1 VHFGKTYGV
10 FVMAI
15 LSIRIRLHVVLCLH
29 IEKVARM
36 AKQNLT
42 CLLNRNL
49 DFPVADEPWTSLL
62 SEAGMT
68 AEATT
73 DLPKMV
79 QLIEEGSAHMAYVP
93 GAGFCL
99 MMRKGNPYYR
109 GLVIAT
115 SKFSGQ
121 PAQGT
126 LLVVR
131 QDDHAYNL
139 DDLEPM
145 PAHSPALGSW
155 FACEPIGEADRPR
168 GGLTGSRRR
177 LGRILRLGEAGVD
190 RRE

>member
-29 IEKVARM
+29 IEKVAPM

-139 DDLEPM
+139 DDLE
-145 PAHSPALGSW
+145 L
-155 FACEPIGEADRPR
+155 CPR
-168 GGLTGSRRR
+168 IPPPWAAGSR
-177 LGRILRLGEAGVD
+177 ANP
-190 RRE
+190 